1 MYIYSL
7 VEKHKF
13 ADSLTLQFFKE
24 MENRKPELLMY
35 FTDYK
40 ISPENPKTVNQITN
54 WYNQFKQN
62 YTPIGKLD
70 SLGDKAQL
78 NWLTKEKSTINVDS
92 AFYAVI
98 YLRKDLIIGNKEW
111 GISFS

>member
-13 ADSLTLQFFKE
+13 ADSLTFKFFKE
-24 MENRKPELLMY
+24 MENNQPEILMY

-40 ISPENPKTVNQITN
+40 ISPENPKTVEQITQ
-54 WYNQFKQN
+54 WYNQFKIN

-70 SLGDKAQL
+70 SLGDNAQL
-78 NWLTKEKSTINVDS
+78 LWLTKEKSTINVDS

-98 YLRKDLIIGNKEW
+98 YLRKDLIVGNKE
-111 GISFS
+111 